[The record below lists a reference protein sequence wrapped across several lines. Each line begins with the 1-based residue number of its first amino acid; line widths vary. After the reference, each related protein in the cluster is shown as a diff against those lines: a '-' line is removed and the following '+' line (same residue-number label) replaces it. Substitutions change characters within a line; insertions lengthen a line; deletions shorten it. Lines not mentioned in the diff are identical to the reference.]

1 MLLRFTS
8 LIFAIFLIMPN
19 SVNACEWK
27 AEYISATTT
36 PKDAKLFEKI
46 NRSMTLKKIM
56 QKLGPA
62 ARDVGSGLHVLE
74 WNVTDG
80 RVFHV
85 SVASACDKP
94 MALGFHNK
102 KI

>member
-1 MLLRFTS
+1 MLLRFT
-8 LIFAIFLIMPN
+8 LHIFATFLIMAN

-27 AEYISATTT
+27 AEYISATAT

-46 NRSMTLKKIM
+46 NRSMSLKKII

-74 WNVTDG
+74 WNVSDG

-94 MALGFHNK
+94 IALGFRDK
-102 KI
+102 K

>member
-8 LIFAIFLIMPN
+8 FIFAIFLIMAN

-27 AEYISATTT
+27 AEYISAAAT
-36 PKDAKLFEKI
+36 PKDEKFFEKI
-46 NRSMTLKKIM
+46 SRDMTLKKII
-56 QKLGPA
+56 QTLGPA
-62 ARDVGSGLHVLE
+62 LRDVGSGLHVLE
-74 WNVTDG
+74 WNVSDG
-80 RVFHV
+80 RVFRV

-102 KI
+102 KM